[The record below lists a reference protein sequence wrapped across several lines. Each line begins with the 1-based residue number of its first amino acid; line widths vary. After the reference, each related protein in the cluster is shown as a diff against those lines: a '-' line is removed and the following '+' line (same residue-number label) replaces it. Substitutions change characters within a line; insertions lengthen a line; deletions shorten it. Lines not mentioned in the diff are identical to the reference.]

1 MGKSNNLQKNDYDRF
16 VEHMRRITYRI
27 IHTDKDGII
36 NGFSSGF
43 VFQHDKVNYVIT
55 AGHGTKPF
63 GCFIEKTLIPNKQAL
78 LINAGKFI
86 VHINPCECD
95 IAYSILP
102 VVLIKKSLKNIC
114 NITLECYKHKF
125 VRALKNEAY
134 GFAVENNH
142 EFRKDEEQLV
152 LPRYVC
158 YEVYLEL
165 EKQDE
170 HFNYFRTS
178 RELQS
183 DEYYSGASGSP
194 IADPEGKINSI
205 LIGGTKSQEFLR
217 AFRLDNFKL

>member
-1 MGKSNNLQKNDYDRF
+1 LEKTKIKQNNDYDEF
-16 VEHMRRITYRI
+16 VEHMKKITCRI
-27 IHTDKDGII
+27 IHTDKDGVI

-43 VFQHDKVNYVIT
+43 IFQNEKTNYVIT

-63 GCFIEKTLIPNKQAL
+63 GCFIEKTIIPNEKVL
-78 LINAGKFI
+78 LVNAGKFN
-86 VHINPCECD
+86 VHFDIGTYD

-102 VVLIKKSLKNIC
+102 VELIKKSLKNIR
-114 NITLECYKHKF
+114 NVDLECYKHNF
-125 VRALKNEAY
+125 INASKNEAY

-142 EFRKDEEQLV
+142 EFRMDGKQLV

-158 YEVYLEL
+158 FEVFLEL

-178 RELQS
+178 RKPQP
-183 DEYYSGASGSP
+183 DYYYSGASGSP
-194 IADPEGKINSI
+194 IADPAGKINSI
-205 LIGGTKSQEFLR
+205 LIGGTEPRELLR